1 MFGFCLLYLHVCY
14 SRLQRLEIFSYP
26 QYATP
31 EIIPNL
37 HVYETECSIRYHEL
51 NTLISDIYD
60 AGIHLL
66 SRLHKNTKLLHFGD
80 IQVISVCTVLS
91 TMTRVHDNAHGN
103 GCLSLLELR
112 LNVLLYYDRIMIK
125 NLVLLT
131 HKHSGIKIQEV
142 IYVFLG
148 FFKKCLSHAREMSMV
163 TPVIAFKCQYF

>member
-1 MFGFCLLYLHVCY
+1 MFGNI
-14 SRLQRLEIFSYP
+14 QYP

-66 SRLHKNTKLLHFGD
+66 SRLHKNTKLLHFED
-80 IQVISVCTVLS
+80 IQVISVCIVLS
-91 TMTRVHDNAHGN
+91 TLTHVHDNAHGN

-112 LNVLLYYDRIMIK
+112 LNVLLYYDRIRIK
-125 NLVLLT
+125 NLVLL
-131 HKHSGIKIQEV
+131 
-142 IYVFLG
+142 
-148 FFKKCLSHAREMSMV
+148 
-163 TPVIAFKCQYF
+163 P